1 MLPCEHHNTLLF
13 MKMHLLFRIA
23 IFSLLFPSFIAAANY
38 GPPIKAFQGTDFR
51 GNRLNIHADWSV
63 NNPHDYWNDAIN
75 SVIVPPGYEAHLF
88 EHGGFRGEYLV
99 VRGQWSSRQDR
110 YWYNRISS
118 IRLVPIGY
126 HGNPHH
132 QRPPT
137 THICGPGCSGD
148 CGYLP
153 APTITAFEHHSYGG
167 ASFTITGEWSA
178 IYSDDFW
185 NDRISSI
192 YVPRGYAVILY
203 EDAYYRGRS
212 VVLEHSWS
220 PYTSEDFW
228 NDRISSIRVVRR

>member
-1 MLPCEHHNTLLF
+1 MKIQILFLSTLLGV
-13 MKMHLLFRIA
+13 LFSA
-23 IFSLLFPSFIAAANY
+23 MLSAASY
-38 GPPIKAFQGTDFR
+38 GPPIKAFHRSDFQGER
-51 GNRLNIHADWSV
+51 INIHADWSV
-63 NNPHDYWNDAIN
+63 NSPHDYWNDAIN
-75 SVIVPPGYEAHLF
+75 SLIVPRGYEAHLF
-88 EHGGFRGEYLV
+88 EHGGFRGDYIV

-118 IRLVPIGY
+118 IRLVPIAHPRGHY
-126 HGNPHH
+126 HQG
-132 QRPPT
+132 PPPS
-137 THICGPGCSGD
+137 HICGPACNAN

-153 APTITAFEHHSYGG
+153 APTITAFEHHSFGG

-228 NDRISSIRVVRR
+228 NDRVSSIRVVRR